1 MKPTKEYNW
10 KFNRVNSKGEVIFK
24 HSTKESLEDVK
35 KFLNKK
41 DIYFE
46 ETKTKMVR
54 IYFDNKMYSYYY
66 TTGRWS
72 PYNPSGYPKK
82 HYYSKN
88 IKDFFTRFLKG
99 NSNEEY

>member
-1 MKPTKEYNW
+1 VKHIEGYDW
-10 KFNRVNSKGEVIFK
+10 KFDRVNSKGKVIFK
-24 HSTKESLEDVK
+24 HNTKESLEDVK

-41 DIYFE
+41 NIYFE
-46 ETKTKMVR
+46 ETKTQMVR
-54 IYFDNKMYSYYY
+54 IYFDDKMYSYYY

-88 IKDFFTRFLKG
+88 IEDFFTRFLKG
-99 NSNEEY
+99 DSNETH

>member
-1 MKPTKEYNW
+1 MKHIEGYDW
-10 KFNRVNSKGEVIFK
+10 KFDRVNSKGKVIFK
-24 HSTKESLEDVK
+24 HNTKESLEDVK

-41 DIYFE
+41 NIYFE
-46 ETKTKMVR
+46 ETKTQMVR
-54 IYFDNKMYSYYY
+54 IYFDDKMYSYYY

-88 IKDFFTRFLKG
+88 IEDFFTRFLKG
-99 NSNEEY
+99 DSNETH